1 MSGSFP
7 NNQSNPAGATPVWI
21 NPVAPGALFTP
32 SAAAASSIAAGGA
45 AITVFTG
52 PIAGGF
58 IQNPLS
64 AAGQGI
70 ATAANL
76 YINMIAA
83 PGSTD
88 AAAGGGTITLVPG
101 ASYAVPPLAAGV
113 TLRANAATTNHKF
126 TAFKW

>member
-7 NNQSNPAGATPVWI
+7 NSPA
-21 NPVAPGALFTP
+21 APGALFTP
-32 SAAAASSIAAGGA
+32 SAATASVIAAAGIA
-45 AITVFTG
+45 VVVFTG
-52 PIAGGF
+52 PVAGGF

-70 ATAANL
+70 ATAENL
-76 YINMIAA
+76 YINFITA

-88 AAAGGGTITLVPG
+88 AAAGGGTIILVPG
-101 ASYAVPPLAAGV
+101 ASYEVPPLASGV
-113 TLRANAATTNHKF
+113 QLRANAATINHKF

>member
-1 MSGSFP
+1 MSGDFS
-7 NNQSNPAGATPVWI
+7 NTQNNPAAAIPVWV
-21 NPVAPGALFTP
+21 NPAAAGALFTP
-32 SAAAASSIAAGGA
+32 SAAAASSISTGGTA
-45 AITVFTG
+45 VTVFTG

-70 ATAANL
+70 ATASNL
-76 YINMIAA
+76 YINLISS

-101 ASYAVPPLAAGV
+101 ASYQVPPLATGV
-113 TLRANAATTNHKF
+113 VVRANAATTNHKF